1 MPGMNTDMSA
11 SDDHLSRLDTAEGKK
26 MYGLESVNRDFPNL
40 NAKRK

>member
-26 MYGLESVNRDFPNL
+26 KCMGLNLSIEIFPT
-40 NAKRK
+40 

>member
-26 MYGLESVNRDFPNL
+26 NVW
-40 NAKRK
+40 A